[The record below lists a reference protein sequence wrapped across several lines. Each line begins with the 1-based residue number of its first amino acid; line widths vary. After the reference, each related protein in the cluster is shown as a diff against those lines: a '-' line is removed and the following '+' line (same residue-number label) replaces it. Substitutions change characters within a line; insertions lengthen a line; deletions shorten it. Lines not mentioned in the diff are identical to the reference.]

1 MLSCVRLFVTLWAI
15 QLARPLCAWDSP
27 GKNTGVGCHAF
38 LQDLPD
44 PGLKPMSFK
53 SPALAGMFFT
63 TSAAWEPASTLTMD
77 FWPQEL

>member
-1 MLSCVRLFVTLWAI
+1 MLSCVRLFVTLWTI
-15 QLARPLCAWDSP
+15 QPTRPLYAWDSP

-38 LQDLPD
+38 LQALPD
-44 PGLKPMSFK
+44 AGLKPTSFK

-63 TSAAWEPASTLTMD
+63 TSATWEPASTLTMD